1 MTIEES
7 IRARTR
13 RPTTEERL
21 HRALPDVPIDQL
33 RRELD
38 RLVGQGVLIRGKKG
52 ALAPVESLGLRRA
65 VFCATGHAYSFA
77 TPEEGGP
84 DWFIPPGQ
92 AGGAWQ
98 GDTVLVRP
106 LERPGHRQSA
116 RVVRV
121 LERRTQRI
129 TGRLEVEKKRPYLL
143 PDDGRYPRLAL
154 EREALGRAAPGD
166 KIAAQ
171 VLSFGVGDKP
181 PRGRLLRR
189 YGPDGL
195 RQSSVLAALD
205 EAQVRHSFPRPV
217 QAQTEELT
225 RAATFSP
232 DGRWDL
238 RGTCIVTIDGAHSK
252 DFDDAV
258 SLHPLPDGALELG
271 VHIADVSHYVPEGS
285 PLDREAFLRGTS
297 VYYADQVIPML
308 PPDLSDDLCSLRP
321 HQMRYCLSA
330 ILTLGA
336 DGQVRGARFGPSL
349 IQSRARLTYDQ
360 VNAFLGGDAAAV
372 PDPDVGDMLRR
383 MAKLARRLEHL
394 RLARGAL
401 ELDVPEGEIVCNPAG
416 DPVDVRLRPRGESE
430 RLIESFMLLA
440 NQAVARFLAQK
451 AYPCVY
457 RVHEKPDPD
466 KLALFTALAARLGY
480 PVPAGRGQPST
491 GALQRILRLAR
502 GRPEQPALST
512 LLTRALARARYAP
525 DCLGHYALAMDEYLH
540 FTSPIRRYPDL
551 VVHRMLRR
559 ALRGQP
565 PRPAWQ
571 EQCRQA
577 AAQSS
582 ERELLCDRAARQIEK
597 FYFADYLHGR
607 EGEAFD
613 GTVSGVQAFGL
624 FVQLPNTI
632 EGLVRTELLPGGGY
646 EYDEGALTLSSPTG
660 GRYTLGTPLRV
671 TLLRADP
678 GSGQI
683 DFAPAGLPPQPPAPK
698 RGQERPKPSGQPRK
712 ARPRRTRKKK
722 R

>member
-1 MTIEES
+1 MI
-7 IRARTR
+7 
-13 RPTTEERL
+13 L
-21 HRALPDVPIDQL
+21 DH
-33 RRELD
+33 RREHP
-38 RLVGQGVLIRGKKG
+38 RPHPPPHHGRAAAPRPAGCAHRSAAAGAGPAGGAGRAHPRQKG
-52 ALAPVESLGLRRA
+52 TLAPVESLGLRRA

-106 LERPGHRQSA
+106 LSGRATASRPGWCACWSGGPGGSPAGWRWRKSGPISC
-116 RVVRV
+116 
-121 LERRTQRI
+121 RTM
-129 TGRLEVEKKRPYLL
+129 
-143 PDDGRYPRLAL
+143 GRYPRLAL

-258 SLHPLPDGALELG
+258 SLHTLPDGALELG

-285 PLDREAFLRGTS
+285 PLDREALLRGTS

-308 PPDLSDDLCSLRP
+308 PPELSDDLCSLRP
-321 HQMRYCLSA
+321 HQMRYCLST

-416 DPVDVRLRPRGESE
+416 EPVDVRLRPRGESE

-491 GALQRILRLAR
+491 DALQRILRLAR

-582 ERELLCDRAARQIEK
+582 ERELLCDGPR
-597 FYFADYLHGR
+597 GR
-607 EGEAFD
+607 LR
-613 GTVSGVQAFGL
+613 SSI
-624 FVQLPNTI
+624 LPTI
-632 EGLVRTELLPGGGY
+632 STAGRGRSSTAPSP
-646 EYDEGALTLSSPTG
+646 ACRPSACLSSCPI
-660 GRYTLGTPLRV
+660 PLR
-671 TLLRADP
+671 
-678 GSGQI
+678 GWC
-683 DFAPAGLPPQPPAPK
+683 APSCCPAAAMNMM
-698 RGQERPKPSGQPRK
+698 RGR
-712 ARPRRTRKKK
+712 
-722 R
+722 